1 MAAKDRRRD
10 ADQWGM
16 RRLLARRSGL
26 PCHVLA
32 WTTPAAAAAAIAY
45 LQSYRFNDFNY
56 GTDGTF
62 WVRYGQVLLS
72 PHWDRAFSNPEIQV
86 GPLQLAFFGSLA
98 NEEMAIAISL
108 GVVTALLVV
117 AAARAAGVRNAAL
130 LCGVGLVAVVIGLT
144 RLADRSGHPA
154 DVMLPLIWVIAAD
167 QARRDHR
174 WRAGLLVGLCA
185 GVETWGILGVAVFA
199 LAPRLRDAAV
209 STLAAAATALAL
221 FLPFVLGGHFEMLSL
236 VWKVDQPS
244 LMSLLVPVGT
254 HFGWPLRL
262 LQAAVA
268 VSAGAAAARALR
280 HSRHAIW
287 VPPLFV
293 VAARLLLDPLLN
305 SYYPSAA
312 EGLILVGAAAGAAH
326 WTSLRGASGASLAS
340 IGPHR

>member
-1 MAAKDRRRD
+1 V
-10 ADQWGM
+10 
-16 RRLLARRSGL
+16 RRLLAGRFGL
-26 PCHVLA
+26 LGQVLA

-56 GTDGTF
+56 GGDGIF
-62 WVRYGQVLLS
+62 FVRYGQVLLS
-72 PHWDRAFSNPEIQV
+72 SHWDRAFSNPEIQV
-86 GPLQLAFFGSLA
+86 GPLQLAFYGSLA
-98 NEEMAIAISL
+98 DKEMAIAICL

-117 AAARAAGVRNAAL
+117 AAARAAGVRNPAL
-130 LCGVGLVAVVIGLT
+130 LGGVGLLAVVTGLT
-144 RLADRSGHPA
+144 RIADRSGHPA

-174 WRAGLLVGLCA
+174 WRAGLLIGLCA

-209 STLAAAATALAL
+209 STLVAAATALAL

-244 LMSLLVPVGT
+244 LMSLIVPVGT
-254 HFGWPLRL
+254 HFSWPLRFV
-262 LQAAVA
+262 QAAVA
-268 VSAGAAAARALR
+268 VSAGVAAARALR
-280 HSRHAIW
+280 HSPHAIW
-287 VPPLFV
+287 VAPLFV

-312 EGLILVGAAAGAAH
+312 EGLILVGAAVGAAH
-326 WTSLRGASGASLAS
+326 WTQLRTTRRQSFA
-340 IGPHR
+340 

>member
-1 MAAKDRRRD
+1 
-10 ADQWGM
+10 M
-16 RRLLARRSGL
+16 RRLLAGRFGL
-26 PCHVLA
+26 LCQVLA
-32 WTTPAAAAAAIAY
+32 WTTPAAAAAAVAY
-45 LQSYRFNDFNY
+45 LQSYHFNDFNY
-56 GTDGTF
+56 GSDGTYF
-62 WVRYGQVLLS
+62 VRYGQVLLS
-72 PHWDRAFSNPEIQV
+72 SHWDRAFSNPDIQV

-98 NEEMAIAISL
+98 NEEITIAIVL

-130 LCGVGLVAVVIGLT
+130 LCGVGLTAVVTGLT
-144 RLADRSGHPA
+144 RVVDRSGHPA
-154 DVMLPLIWVIAAD
+154 DAMLPLIWVIAAD

-174 WRAGLLVGLCA
+174 WRAGLLIGLCA

-209 STLAAAATALAL
+209 STLVAAATAVAL
-221 FLPFVLGGHFEMLSL
+221 FLPFMLGGHFEMLSL

-262 LQAAVA
+262 VQAAVA
-268 VSAGAAAARALR
+268 VGAGIAVARALR
-280 HSRHAIW
+280 HSPHAIW

-312 EGLILVGAAAGAAH
+312 EGLILVGAAVGAAH
-326 WTSLRGASGASLAS
+326 WPRLRSRRRESFA
-340 IGPHR
+340 

>member
-1 MAAKDRRRD
+1 V
-10 ADQWGM
+10 
-16 RRLLARRSGL
+16 RRLLAGRFGL
-26 PCHVLA
+26 LCQVLA
-32 WTTPAAAAAAIAY
+32 WTTPAAAAAALAY

-56 GTDGTF
+56 GSDGTYF
-62 WVRYGQVLLS
+62 VRYGQVLLS
-72 PHWDRAFSNPEIQV
+72 SHWDRAFSNPDIQV

-98 NEEMAIAISL
+98 NEEITIAIVL

-130 LCGVGLVAVVIGLT
+130 LCGVGLMAVVTGLT
-144 RLADRSGHPA
+144 RVVDRSGHPA
-154 DVMLPLIWVIAAD
+154 DAMLPLIWVIAAD

-174 WRAGLLVGLCA
+174 WRAGLLIGLCA

-199 LAPRLRDAAV
+199 LAPRLREAAV
-209 STLAAAATALAL
+209 STLVAAATALAL
-221 FLPFVLGGHFEMLSL
+221 FLPFMLGGHFEMLSL

-262 LQAAVA
+262 VQAAVA
-268 VSAGAAAARALR
+268 VGAGIAVARALR
-280 HSRHAIW
+280 HSPHAIW
-287 VPPLFV
+287 VPPLFI

-312 EGLILVGAAAGAAH
+312 EGLILVGAAVGAAR
-326 WTSLRGASGASLAS
+326 WPRLRSRRRESFA
-340 IGPHR
+340 

>member
-1 MAAKDRRRD
+1 VRRHL
-10 ADQWGM
+10 AGQFG
-16 RRLLARRSGL
+16 LLAQI
-26 PCHVLA
+26 LA

-56 GTDGTF
+56 GSDGIYF
-62 WVRYGQVLLS
+62 VRYGQVLLS
-72 PHWDRAFSNPEIQV
+72 SHWDRAFSNPDIQV

-98 NEEMAIAISL
+98 NQEITIAIVL
-108 GVVTALLVV
+108 GVVTAMLVV
-117 AAARAAGVRNAAL
+117 AAARAAGVKNAAL
-130 LCGVGLVAVVIGLT
+130 LGGVGLLAVATGLT

-209 STLAAAATALAL
+209 STLVAAATALAL

-254 HFGWPLRL
+254 HFGWPLRFV
-262 LQAAVA
+262 QAAVA
-268 VSAGAAAARALR
+268 VSAGIAVARALR
-280 HSRHAIW
+280 HSPHAIW

-312 EGLILVGAAAGAAH
+312 EGLILVGAAV
-326 WTSLRGASGASLAS
+326 GASHWALLRSRRRESFA
-340 IGPHR
+340 

>member
-1 MAAKDRRRD
+1 V
-10 ADQWGM
+10 
-16 RRLLARRSGL
+16 RRLLAGRFGL
-26 PCHVLA
+26 LCQVLA
-32 WTTPAAAAAAIAY
+32 WTTPAAAAAALAY

-56 GTDGTF
+56 GSDGTYF
-62 WVRYGQVLLS
+62 VRYGQVLLS
-72 PHWDRAFSNPEIQV
+72 SHWDRAFSNPDIQV

-98 NEEMAIAISL
+98 NEEITIALVL

-130 LCGVGLVAVVIGLT
+130 LCGVGLMAVVTGLT
-144 RLADRSGHPA
+144 RVVDRSGHPA
-154 DVMLPLIWVIAAD
+154 DAMLPLIWVIAAD

-174 WRAGLLVGLCA
+174 WRAGLLIGLCA

-199 LAPRLRDAAV
+199 LAPRLREAAV
-209 STLAAAATALAL
+209 STLVAAATALAL
-221 FLPFVLGGHFEMLSL
+221 FLPFMLGGHFEMLSL

-262 LQAAVA
+262 VQAAVA
-268 VSAGAAAARALR
+268 VGAGIAVARALR
-280 HSRHAIW
+280 HSPHAIW
-287 VPPLFV
+287 VPPLFI

-312 EGLILVGAAAGAAH
+312 EGLILVGAAVGAAR
-326 WTSLRGASGASLAS
+326 WPRLRSRRRESFA
-340 IGPHR
+340 

>member
-1 MAAKDRRRD
+1 
-10 ADQWGM
+10 M
-16 RRLLARRSGL
+16 RRLLAGRFGL
-26 PCHVLA
+26 LAQILA

-56 GTDGTF
+56 GSDGIYF
-62 WVRYGQVLLS
+62 VRYGQVLLS
-72 PHWDRAFSNPEIQV
+72 SHWARAFSNPDIQV

-98 NEEMAIAISL
+98 NEEITIAIVL
-108 GVVTALLVV
+108 GVATALLVML
-117 AAARAAGVRNAAL
+117 AARTAGVRNAAL
-130 LCGVGLVAVVIGLT
+130 LCGVGLMAVVIGLT

-209 STLAAAATALAL
+209 STLLAAATALAL

-244 LMSLLVPVGT
+244 LMSLIVPVGT

-262 LQAAVA
+262 VQAAVA
-268 VSAGAAAARALR
+268 VGAGVAVGRALR
-280 HSRHAIW
+280 HSPHAIW
-287 VPPLFV
+287 VAPLFI

-312 EGLILVGAAAGAAH
+312 EGLILVGAAVVAAH
-326 WTSLRGASGASLAS
+326 WTLVRSARRESYA
-340 IGPHR
+340 